1 MFLLMKIIKSSV
13 TWCGSHVGK
22 KEKLLTSLSLKQLQG
37 KKIKLGTCQILPM
50 GNEFDF
56 VFDDII
62 GGLMMMS

>member
-1 MFLLMKIIKSSV
+1 MKIIKSSV

-22 KEKLLTSLSLKQLQG
+22 KGKTFDLVMCETAPG